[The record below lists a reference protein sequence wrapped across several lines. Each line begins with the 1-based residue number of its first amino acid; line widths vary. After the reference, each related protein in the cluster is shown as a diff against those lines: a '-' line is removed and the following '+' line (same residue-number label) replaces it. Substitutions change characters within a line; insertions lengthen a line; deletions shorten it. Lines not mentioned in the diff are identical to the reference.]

1 MNISKCLV
9 CIATNLK
16 MEIANNLRQDHQRIG
31 FTARLTVSI
40 GPGTKSLFKE
50 NSMKFIDL
58 MKEPF
63 KKLSPLEVIAAEL
76 ADAHLS
82 KLEAETA
89 VEYAQSFVDYNVTRI
104 ARLNS
109 RMDEYR
115 TDVDAIRV
123 GGTK

>member
-1 MNISKCLV
+1 
-9 CIATNLK
+9 
-16 MEIANNLRQDHQRIG
+16 
-31 FTARLTVSI
+31 
-40 GPGTKSLFKE
+40 
-50 NSMKFIDL
+50 MKFIDL

-63 KKLSPLEVIAAEL
+63 KKPSPLEMIAAEL

-89 VEYAQSFVDYNVTRI
+89 CEYAQSIVDYNVVRI
-104 ARLNS
+104 TRLNS

-115 TDVDAIRV
+115 NDVDAIRV